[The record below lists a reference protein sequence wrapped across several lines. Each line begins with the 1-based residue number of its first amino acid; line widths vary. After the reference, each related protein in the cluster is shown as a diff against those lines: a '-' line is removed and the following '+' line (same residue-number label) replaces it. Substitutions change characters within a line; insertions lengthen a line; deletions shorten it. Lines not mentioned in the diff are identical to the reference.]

1 MSDGVL
7 GAECVEAP
15 ALGQCGPPVHEGD
28 GLGAVE
34 VGHQIVVLNAGPIV
48 RVTAG
53 TAEIEGPGMADGR
66 WTHAAVTYDGSTVE
80 LFVDNTS
87 AGTAE
92 VQLDTTA
99 FDCVVGDAFD
109 GMVDELRVYGMDRT
123 ASDIGADARQELEG
137 DEPGLLLYWTF
148 NTVTVSGAGE
158 RVQNEATATGP
169 ATDGVTEG
177 SDTTPGPVQ
186 SDAW

>member
-1 MSDGVL
+1 
-7 GAECVEAP
+7 
-15 ALGQCGPPVHEGD
+15 
-28 GLGAVE
+28 
-34 VGHQIVVLNAGPIV
+34 
-48 RVTAG
+48 
-53 TAEIEGPGMADGR
+53 MADGR